1 VKSCPVLVRAAAL
14 AALLPFVVAAATSA
28 ENRWPDERRAGPFLC
43 HADFSLGPQQPLL
56 DEVSRLQADLGSVLG
71 APQSREPVH
80 LFLFQAKTTYQ
91 TYLEQYFPRV
101 PNRRA
106 LFIKAARGPGMV
118 FACQGTDFEIDVR
131 HESTHALLHAWL
143 PDVPLW
149 LDEGLAEYFEVPRD
163 ARAAHNPH
171 QAAVQALVRS
181 GSAPRLSELEALTK
195 VEDMGRGEYRDAW
208 AWVHFMLHGPP
219 EARDELHRY
228 LSEIAARSEP
238 GRLSDRLRRRLPD
251 LDRRFAEH
259 FRP

>member
-1 VKSCPVLVRAAAL
+1 VLLFL
-14 AALLPFVVAAATSA
+14 AGAPTRA
-28 ENRWPDERRAGPFLC
+28 ENRWPDERQAGRFLC
-43 HADFSLGPQQPLL
+43 HADFSLVEEQPLL
-56 DEVSRLQADLGSVLG
+56 DEVSRLQAELGAILG
-71 APQSREPVH
+71 APTSREPVH

-106 LFIKAARGPGMV
+106 LFIKTPRGPGMV

-149 LDEGLAEYFEVPRD
+149 LDEGLAEYFEVPRA
-163 ARAAHNPH
+163 ARAANNPH
-171 QAAVQALVRS
+171 QAAVQTLIRS
-181 GSAPRLSELEALTK
+181 GSLPRLNELELLTK
-195 VEDMGRGEYRDAW
+195 VEDMGRPEYRDAW

-219 EARDELHRY
+219 EAREELQRY

-238 GRLSDRLRRRLPD
+238 GRLSDRLRRRLPE
-251 LDRRFAEH
+251 LNRRIAEH